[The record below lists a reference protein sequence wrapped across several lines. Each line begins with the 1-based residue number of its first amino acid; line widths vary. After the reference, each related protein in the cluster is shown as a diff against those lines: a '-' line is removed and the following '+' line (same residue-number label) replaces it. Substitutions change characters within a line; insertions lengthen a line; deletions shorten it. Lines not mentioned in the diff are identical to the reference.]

1 MPVIADDVRLISLT
15 DQVRW
20 LEKCL
25 YSMRRSNKTETEI
38 ALQEACLFTL
48 KERMRELGLKHE

>member
-1 MPVIADDVRLISLT
+1 MNVISDDCRYITLT

-25 YSMRRSNKTETEI
+25 YSMRRSNKPEGDI
-38 ALQEACLFTL
+38 ALQEACLITL
-48 KERMRELGLKHE
+48 KERLREANGH